1 MRTANRDLGAMASFN
16 GAQRALCVREYYR
29 NNDSATEARRKFCS
43 HYNIR
48 NVNQAPTIQTIQNW
62 VRKFES
68 TGSTL
73 TQPGRGRPRT
83 SRDPENIERVRES
96 GPFFYEDQRSRP
108 VTVNTERYVAM
119 LQIFFAPALQDFSG
133 FNHRTWFQQ
142 DGATCHTSNDS
153 IAAVREIFGQKLIS
167 KRGDINW
174 PPRSPDLS
182 PMDYFLWG
190 YLKSKVYISN
200 PGSIEELKEN
210 IRKEMQ
216 DIAPTIFRAVIENF
230 RSRLQECKSKQGSHL
245 HNVIFKK

>member
-96 GPFFYEDQRSRP
+96 GPFFMKIREAVLLRSIQSDTLRCY
-108 VTVNTERYVAM
+108 R
-119 LQIFFAPALQDFSG
+119 FFLHQHYRTFQASTIEPG
-133 FNHRTWFQQ
+133 FNKM
-142 DGATCHTSNDS
+142 
-153 IAAVREIFGQKLIS
+153 GQHVTL
-167 KRGDINW
+167 
-174 PPRSPDLS
+174 LTT
-182 PMDYFLWG
+182 
-190 YLKSKVYISN
+190 
-200 PGSIEELKEN
+200 
-210 IRKEMQ
+210 Q
-216 DIAPTIFRAVIENF
+216 
-230 RSRLQECKSKQGSHL
+230 
-245 HNVIFKK
+245 